1 MAYEKRT
8 YDESVLLAEGARE
21 GLSFWGKL
29 LWCLLGGL
37 GLGLL
42 APLTEGF
49 ARPQPKQL
57 LSYAL
62 PLAVVLLL
70 AALTN
75 AANAWY
81 RVDVET
87 LPLLLGLGFGPLCLS
102 KRQRKGAFWLWLGLA
117 AILYGLYLA
126 AQACALPWALNSLSG
141 QAWAGL
147 TIAIRLL
154 QRLGLL
160 AGGFYLLGWP
170 EPGSPG
176 RGLAALR
183 WTLYGLYLAWSLL
196 SLLELLLGAQ
206 ALGGLGGWLSQYPMK
221 DFVGAGLVSVL
232 GGQALCGLWKLAGRR
247 RRA

>member
-1 MAYEKRT
+1 MKMKEKT
-8 YDESVLLAEGARE
+8 WLYLLLPPTLLLLSWLFAQCLFYPLLAEGARE

-81 RVDVET
+81 RVDVKPCPCCWGWV
-87 LPLLLGLGFGPLCLS
+87 LAPCACPSGSARARFGC
-102 KRQRKGAFWLWLGLA
+102 
-117 AILYGLYLA
+117 
-126 AQACALPWALNSLSG
+126 
-141 QAWAGL
+141 
-147 TIAIRLL
+147 
-154 QRLGLL
+154 
-160 AGGFYLLGWP
+160 
-170 EPGSPG
+170 GS
-176 RGLAALR
+176 A
-183 WTLYGLYLAWSLL
+183 
-196 SLLELLLGAQ
+196 
-206 ALGGLGGWLSQYPMK
+206 
-221 DFVGAGLVSVL
+221 
-232 GGQALCGLWKLAGRR
+232 
-247 RRA
+247 